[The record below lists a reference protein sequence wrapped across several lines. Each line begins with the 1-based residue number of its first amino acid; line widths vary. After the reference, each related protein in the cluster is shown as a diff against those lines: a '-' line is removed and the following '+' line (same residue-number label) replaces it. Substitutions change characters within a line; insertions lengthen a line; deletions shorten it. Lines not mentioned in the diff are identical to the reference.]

1 MTRLSKQTERRMVSP
16 RRTKAPQPKTG
27 PKKDNLPGGYKKHAN
42 AIEGEMAKAV
52 FIPKIK

>member
-16 RRTKAPQPKTG
+16 RRPRAPQPKTG
-27 PKKDNLPGGYKKHAN
+27 PKKENLPGGFKKHAN
-42 AIEGEMAKAV
+42 AVEGEMAKAA